1 MTGVKVATV
10 IGPPK
15 LDDRRKDEQC
25 IYRNGNSFTLKSG
38 VMSVGWA
45 DEETSTT
52 TALNL
57 VHFQSCPSSLSGDM
71 VRTQPS
77 RSLSIQRR
85 PAPAKASGLF

>member
-1 MTGVKVATV
+1 M
-10 IGPPK
+10 PLP
-15 LDDRRKDEQC
+15 EWH
-25 IYRNGNSFTLKSG
+25 SFTLKSG
-38 VMSVGWA
+38 VMLVVWT
-45 DEETSTT
+45 DEETSTS

-57 VHFQSCPSSLSGDM
+57 AHFQSCPSSISGDM